1 MNIHVDDLVLEVTRK
16 CNMQCA
22 HCLRGKCQNLDMTKD
37 IVDKTFENINSIRC
51 LTFSG
56 GEPFLNLEIIKYTL
70 EVVKEKNISID
81 SFYIV
86 TNGKQFKDENI
97 EVLNQWYE
105 YIISQQFDLS
115 DELYPTDKII
125 LNEIM
130 NYGGVCVSRDEYHEP
145 IPILNYLKYRSLS
158 YYLEDKEHPGNMNL
172 INEGLAK
179 ENGIGTIE
187 QGYLDLSVE
196 EEPNNDLSIYD
207 ILYINAKGDV
217 LGDCDA
223 SYESQ
228 DSLSVGNL
236 KENSLFSILS
246 ELLEKE
252 EIA

>member
-1 MNIHVDDLVLEVTRK
+1 
-16 CNMQCA
+16 
-22 HCLRGKCQNLDMTKD
+22 
-37 IVDKTFENINSIRC
+37 
-51 LTFSG
+51 
-56 GEPFLNLEIIKYTL
+56 
-70 EVVKEKNISID
+70 
-81 SFYIV
+81 
-86 TNGKQFKDENI
+86 
-97 EVLNQWYE
+97 
-105 YIISQQFDLS
+105 
-115 DELYPTDKII
+115 
-125 LNEIM
+125 
-130 NYGGVCVSRDEYHEP
+130 
-145 IPILNYLKYRSLS
+145 
-158 YYLEDKEHPGNMNL
+158 MNL

>member
-1 MNIHVDDLVLEVTRK
+1 MNIHVDNLVLEVTRK

-22 HCLRGKCQNLDMTKD
+22 HCLRGKCQNMDMTKD
-37 IVDKTFENINSIRC
+37 IVDKTFENINSVGCI
-51 LTFSG
+51 TFSG
-56 GEPFLNLEIIKYTL
+56 GEPFLNIKIIKYIL
-70 EVVKEKNISID
+70 DVVKEKNISIN

-86 TNGKQFKDENI
+86 TNGKEFKDENI
-97 EVLNQWYE
+97 EVLNKWYE
-105 YIISQQFDLS
+105 YIISQQFDS
-115 DELYPTDKII
+115 SYELYQTDRII
-125 LNEIM
+125 LNEII

-158 YYLEDKEHPGNMNL
+158 YYLEDKEHPDNMRL

-179 ENGIGTIE
+179 ENGIGTIK
-187 QGYLDLSVE
+187 QCYLNLTVE

-217 LGDCDA
+217 LGDCDV
-223 SYESQ
+223 SYETQ

-236 KENSLFSILS
+236 KENSLISILR
-246 ELLEKE
+246 ELIEKE

>member
-1 MNIHVDDLVLEVTRK
+1 MNINVDNLILEVTRK

-22 HCLRGKCQNLDMTKD
+22 HCLRGKCQNIDMTKD

-51 LTFSG
+51 ITFSG
-56 GEPFLNLEIIKYTL
+56 GEPFLNIEIIKYIL

-86 TNGKQFKDENI
+86 TNGKEFKYENI
-97 EVLNQWYE
+97 EVLNQLYE
-105 YIISQQFDLS
+105 YIISQQFDSS

-130 NYGGVCVSRDEYHEP
+130 NYGGICVSRDEYHEP
-145 IPILNYLKYRSLS
+145 IPILNYLKYRSLG
-158 YYLEDKEHPGNMNL
+158 YYLEDKEHPSHMSL
-172 INEGLAK
+172 INEGFAK

-187 QGYLDLSVE
+187 KSYSEIDVE
-196 EEPNNDLSIYD
+196 EDLNNDLCVYE

-236 KENSLFSILS
+236 KENSLISILR
-246 ELLEKE
+246 ELIEKE